1 MMVVMSGKKLGKFI
15 VFEGIDGC
23 GKSTQLKLISSYL
36 FELDKSNHIFLTRE
50 PTATSK
56 YGSEVRRLLT
66 KSKDIKKDLEKF
78 TSLYIK
84 DRKFHV
90 KNQIVPMLK
99 QGVIVLCDRYKYST
113 FAYQLAQGADFNY
126 LKKQHKNLI
135 KPDLVIILDI
145 SVEEAMERI
154 SRNQNSKDVFEK
166 KNFLEKV
173 RENYL
178 KMKELFKEEKIVI
191 LNGQGSKEEI
201 FKKIKMEVDKLFLN

>member
-1 MMVVMSGKKLGKFI
+1 MDSVKVGKFI

-36 FELDKSNHIFLTRE
+36 FESDKSNHIFLTRE
-50 PTATSK
+50 PTAISK
-56 YGSEVRRLLT
+56 YGDQVRRLL
-66 KSKDIKKDLEKF
+66 KESSDIKKDQKKF

-90 KNQIVPMLK
+90 KKHILPMLN

-113 FAYQLAQGADFNY
+113 FAYQLAQGADLNY
-126 LKKQHKNLI
+126 LLKQHENLI

-145 SVEEAMERI
+145 SAEEAMKRI
-154 SRNQNSKDVFEK
+154 SKNTASREVFEK
-166 KNFLEKV
+166 KQFLEKV

-178 KMKELFKEEKIVI
+178 KMPDIFKDENIVIINGKGEKEEV
-191 LNGQGSKEEI
+191 
-201 FKKIKMEVDKLFLN
+201 FKKIKEKVDKLF